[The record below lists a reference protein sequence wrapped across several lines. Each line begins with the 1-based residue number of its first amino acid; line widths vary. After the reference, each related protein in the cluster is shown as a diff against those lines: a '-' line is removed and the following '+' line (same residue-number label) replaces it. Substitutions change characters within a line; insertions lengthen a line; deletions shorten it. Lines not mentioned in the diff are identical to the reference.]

1 MTLDA
6 TTRRQLIDFE
16 LGLQAAIGDEVVE
29 GDWGRACLTPSLPM
43 AWDASWIAIEEPGMA
58 APELAALSDEVMG
71 GAGFS
76 HRNVHVC
83 DEADGRRLA
92 AEAES
97 LPGWEAGRID
107 YMVWRGDSG
116 RRPAVAVDE
125 AKLAEIATLRL
136 ELIGEPFP
144 VENANR
150 EQIVAQLFERDG
162 RLGEGG
168 GDRWFVA
175 PADQPAAACRL
186 LRSGDIG
193 QVEDVVTLTRARN
206 GGLAQAVTLRALAE
220 SRAAGHRVTFL
231 AADSDEWPRLMYEK
245 LGFAKLGELHTLHRY
260 PT

>member
-1 MTLDA
+1 
-6 TTRRQLIDFE
+6 
-16 LGLQAAIGDEVVE
+16 
-29 GDWGRACLTPSLPM
+29 
-43 AWDASWIAIEEPGMA
+43 
-58 APELAALSDEVMG
+58 
-71 GAGFS
+71 
-76 HRNVHVC
+76 
-83 DEADGRRLA
+83 
-92 AEAES
+92 
-97 LPGWEAGRID
+97 
-107 YMVWRGDSG
+107 MVWRGDSG